1 MVRKRNEIYDAKP
14 RSCFVHAK
22 FMTIVEVCIALA
34 LIAVYSLGYQV
45 ATIGLTIAF
54 CLSGMFYWVNIWF
67 IFVAFALMNGS
78 GRAVGL
84 DRWVIPWI
92 QRKLGKAWY
101 GTRKL
106 DTAVSKQSIID

>member
-1 MVRKRNEIYDAKP
+1 
-14 RSCFVHAK
+14 
-22 FMTIVEVCIALA
+22 
-34 LIAVYSLGYQV
+34 
-45 ATIGLTIAF
+45 
-54 CLSGMFYWVNIWF
+54 MFYWVNIWF

-101 GTRKL
+101 GTPKARYGGK
-106 DTAVSKQSIID
+106 

>member
-1 MVRKRNEIYDAKP
+1 
-14 RSCFVHAK
+14 
-22 FMTIVEVCIALA
+22 MTIVEVCIALA
-34 LIAVYSLGYQV
+34 LIAGLFTWLSS
-45 ATIGLTIAF
+45 AASGLTIAF

-101 GTRKL
+101 GTPKARYGGK
-106 DTAVSKQSIID
+106 

>member
-1 MVRKRNEIYDAKP
+1 MIPNREVAL
-14 RSCFVHAK
+14 FMQK

-34 LIAVYSLGYQV
+34 LIAGLFTWLSSA

-101 GTRKL
+101 GTPKARYGGK
-106 DTAVSKQSIID
+106 